1 VLIAAAAP
9 VLAQRGGTR
18 AVTPFPTENL
28 PRGPRITS
36 EKLQGIVLRLN
47 FVELILQ
54 ASDRRIIQ
62 ISLPS
67 TVKFAIRDESQRPM
81 PTTAAGFAPGDQV
94 TVDAEHDEMLQY
106 RGNRILLDVRGGN
119 DEKAA
124 AEGTLELAF
133 GQESGVQYMSTGPGP
148 DPVIDAARHATVELT
163 KSLPN
168 FIVHQITT
176 RYTAG
181 PADLKSKGHKQ
192 DEVTAD
198 LVTENGQESFRNLL
212 INGKKP
218 KDDPS
223 KSGSWSS
230 GEYSSIVIEVLAP
243 RSRTKFESKGED
255 TVVQRRAFKYA
266 FAVDENHSRWI
277 LSAAGQRYLPG
288 FSGTIW
294 FDQETSRVL
303 RVEMA
308 SESAPKNF
316 PIEKVLSSVEY
327 DYIPLGDGKYL
338 LPWHADTV
346 SCTRGKG
353 GCSRNEIEF
362 RGYKKFG
369 AESSISFDKDPR

>member
-1 VLIAAAAP
+1 M
-9 VLAQRGGTR
+9 
-18 AVTPFPTENL
+18 
-28 PRGPRITS
+28 
-36 EKLQGIVLRLN
+36 VLRLN

-54 ASDRRIIQ
+54 ANDRRVIQ
-62 ISLPS
+62 IGLPAN
-67 TVKFAIRDESQRPM
+67 VKFAIRDELQKPM
-81 PTTAAGFAPGDQV
+81 PTTVAGFSPGDQV
-94 TVDAEHDEMLQY
+94 TVDAAHDEMLQY
-106 RGNRILLDVRGGN
+106 RASRILLDVKGGN
-119 DEKAA
+119 EEKAA

-133 GQESGVQYMSTGPGP
+133 GQESGIQYMSNGPGP
-148 DPVIDAARHATVELT
+148 DPVIDAARHATVELA

-168 FIVHQITT
+168 FIVHQNTI
-176 RYTAG
+176 RYVSG
-181 PADLKSKGHKQ
+181 PADLKNKGRKQ

-198 LVTENGQESFRNLL
+198 LVTEAGQESFRNLL
-212 INGKKP
+212 VNGKKP
-218 KDDPS
+218 KEGPE
-223 KSGSWSS
+223 KTGSWSS

-243 RSRTKFESKGED
+243 RSRTKFEAQGED
-255 TVVQRRAFKYA
+255 TIVQRRAFKYG

-277 LSAAGQRYLPG
+277 LSAAGQRFLPG

-303 RVEMA
+303 RVEMV
-308 SESAPKNF
+308 SEPAPRGF
-316 PIEKVLSSVEY
+316 PIERVLSSVEY

-338 LPWHADTV
+338 LPWLASTV